1 MHLVENLIF
10 QLNQDSDADHA
21 QKGILKI
28 EEILWQCRRYL
39 RIVAML
45 TNYNFPVVYYSI
57 LNLDLA
63 VNINSAPNTS
73 IRLSIFALEN

>member
-45 TNYNFPVVYYSI
+45 TNYNFPVVYY
-57 LNLDLA
+57 
-63 VNINSAPNTS
+63 
-73 IRLSIFALEN
+73 